1 MDKWL
6 CFSIFDK
13 KTAGYERPFFAKH
26 VAEVTRQIDQMIQ
39 KGEAGFALYPEDFA
53 LYMIG
58 EFDKHSGEM
67 LSSPNPVHIIELA
80 ALKKVGV

>member
-1 MDKWL
+1 MQKWL
-6 CFSIFDK
+6 CFVIFDK

-39 KGEAGFALYPEDFA
+39 QGEAGFAKYPEDFA
-53 LYMIG
+53 LYMVG
-58 EFDKHSGEM
+58 EFDSVSGSM
-67 LSSPNPVHIIELA
+67 VCSDVPVHIIELA